1 MSYTYEGAIYSVKS
15 PIKSISVNKRNVVVT
30 DQNGTT
36 LIKFS
41 NITDSKDFLAWV
53 YQA

>member
-1 MSYTYEGAIYSVKS
+1 MSYTYQGATYSVKS
-15 PIKSISVNKRNVVVT
+15 PIKSISVNKRNVAVT
-30 DQNGTT
+30 DQNGTK

-41 NITDSKDFLAWV
+41 NLSDSKDFLAWI